1 MYRGRKLTNNKEIR
15 PARVHAAIHTVRVQ
29 LCMLDTPAF
38 QAALGLPTS
47 NKKLVIDN
55 VGSVWFTHNTVF
67 GQYCAQDPEGCGC
80 QISFK
85 TCVVSGIPSITVSGN
100 IGKHG
105 LNGPQASHMEQVP
118 AALQCASGGGSGGGG
133 VGVVGVALSNA
144 EFEVEGI
151 LRAQGSIVAH
161 AQAFQDQ
168 SSP

>member
-1 MYRGRKLTNNKEIR
+1 
-15 PARVHAAIHTVRVQ
+15 
-29 LCMLDTPAF
+29 
-38 QAALGLPTS
+38 
-47 NKKLVIDN
+47 
-55 VGSVWFTHNTVF
+55 
-67 GQYCAQDPEGCGC
+67 
-80 QISFK
+80 
-85 TCVVSGIPSITVSGN
+85 
-100 IGKHG
+100 
-105 LNGPQASHMEQVP
+105 MEQVP